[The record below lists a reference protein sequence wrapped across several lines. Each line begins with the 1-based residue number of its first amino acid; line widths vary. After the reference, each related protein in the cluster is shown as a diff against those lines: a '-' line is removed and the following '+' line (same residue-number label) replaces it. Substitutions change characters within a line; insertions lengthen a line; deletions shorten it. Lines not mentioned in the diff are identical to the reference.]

1 MRGMVIRM
9 VIRKF
14 RGARVRAR
22 KTHGGTLVKVKQIS
36 FDDEGTPE
44 SLVVSM
50 TAREAAI
57 IAQVIGGLSHAEA
70 NEIAQGGG
78 ESVSSIYDGLVG
90 EFFNRFWEDGIN
102 DAIREL

>member
-1 MRGMVIRM
+1 M
-9 VIRKF
+9 
-14 RGARVRAR
+14 
-22 KTHGGTLVKVKQIS
+22 KVKQIS

-44 SLVVSM
+44 SLIVSM

-57 IAQVIGGLSHAEA
+57 IARVIGTISHDVA
-70 NEIAQGGG
+70 NEITKGGG